1 MRFCFI
7 TILIALLVFCAPQKT
22 MAQSTKKYSIDLG
35 PVDEPISRKF
45 ARMRAKYDKKHKEHL
60 SDRIKE
66 KQEKE
71 FEKARAQSIK
81 KHLANQSPAL
91 RKRLEKEMK
100 NGSLPNQ
107 AEKRDKKITRIKKK
121 RENHG

>member
-1 MRFCFI
+1 
-7 TILIALLVFCAPQKT
+7 
-22 MAQSTKKYSIDLG
+22 
-35 PVDEPISRKF
+35 
-45 ARMRAKYDKKHKEHL
+45 MRAKYDKKHKEHL